1 MGKFQYPGLF
11 SSYDCNAVEVLYL
24 ELHGLI
30 GEEKLLQSKASKGLI
45 GQKLS
50 MRLRLEVYTDN
61 QADTV

>member
-11 SSYDCNAVEVLYL
+11 SSYDCNVVEVLYL
-24 ELHGLI
+24 ELLGLI

-50 MRLRLEVYTDN
+50 MRLKLEVYTDN
-61 QADTV
+61 QADIV